1 MAEQDMQRIGMT
13 EDDLAMQES
22 RAKRSDQA
30 AAFASWLNSM
40 RMKPDANLPAQLQA
54 AQERRASNIR
64 KNRTVNMLESAGQT
78 ELAKQVKS
86 GAITGKTAVAQMF
99 QLAAEERQAQRA
111 AAARAASSAASERAA
126 TLAFER
132 QKELIGLR
140 QSAAGQQL
148 SSEEKLVN
156 LYKNAYPDKTNAEI
170 LEMAMAGDNK
180 APAAFQALKM
190 QALAAGLEEGSEA
203 YKNFMLTRGAGPE
216 TAAKLEAK
224 QVVQAPATVQK
235 AQSAIDAIDGIL
247 GNNNLAGITGKYE
260 GQLGTTGIG
269 SAYFSQSEIDLIKD
283 LENLEAKVFLEAFET
298 LKGGGQITEREGIQA
313 QRAMENLSRQ
323 QSPQQLQKNLRDLK
337 DIILKGQERARN
349 KIQVPEADRYTGSLG
364 TNVST
369 DATATQQGGA
379 MQTDASGRKY
389 RLVDRGNGVMEKV
402 YE

>member
-13 EDDLAMQES
+13 EDDLAMQER

-30 AAFASWLNSM
+30 AVFASWLNSM

-99 QLAAEERQAQRA
+99 QLAAEERAAGRA
-111 AAARAASSAASERAA
+111 AAASARS
-126 TLAFER
+126 FEQ
-132 QKELIGLR
+132 QKELIKLR
-140 QSAAGQQL
+140 QAATSPQL

-156 LYKNAYPDKTNAEI
+156 LYRNAYPNLSNAEI
-170 LEMAMAGDNK
+170 LEMAMGGEEK

-190 QALAAGLEEGSEA
+190 QALAAGLEEGSQE

-216 TAAKLEAK
+216 AAAKIEAK
-224 QVVQAPATVQK
+224 QIVQAPATVEK
-235 AQSAIDAIDGIL
+235 AEGALNAIKSIL
-247 GNNNLAGITGKYE
+247 DNDNIAGITGKYE
-260 GQLGTTGIG
+260 GQLGTTGVG

-283 LENLEAKVFLEAFET
+283 LDNLEAKVFLEAFET

-323 QSPQQLQKNLRDLK
+323 QSPEKLKSNLRDLYEV
-337 DIILKGQERARN
+337 ILKGQERARN
-349 KIQVPEADRYTGSLG
+349 KIQVPEGDRYTGSLG
-364 TNVST
+364 TGVST
-369 DATATQQGGA
+369 GSTSEQQGGTT
-379 MQTDASGRKY
+379 QTDASGRKF
-389 RLVDRGNGVMEKV
+389 RLIDRGNGVMQKV
-402 YE
+402 YD

>member
-13 EDDLAMQES
+13 EDDLAMQER

-40 RMKPDANLPAQLQA
+40 RMKPDENLPAQLQA

-99 QLAAEERQAQRA
+99 QLAAEERAAGRA
-111 AAARAASSAASERAA
+111 AAASARS
-126 TLAFER
+126 FEQ
-132 QKELIGLR
+132 QKELIKLR
-140 QSAAGQQL
+140 QAATSQQL

-156 LYKNAYPDKTNAEI
+156 LYRNAYPNLSNAEI
-170 LEMAMAGDNK
+170 LEMAMGGEEK
-180 APAAFQALKM
+180 APAAFQSLKM
-190 QALAAGLEEGSEA
+190 QALAAGLEEGSQE

-216 TAAKLEAK
+216 AAAKIEAK
-224 QVVQAPATVQK
+224 QIVQAPATVEK
-235 AQSAIDAIDGIL
+235 AEGALNAIKSIL
-247 GNNNLAGITGKYE
+247 DNDNIAGITGKYE
-260 GQLGTTGIG
+260 GQLGTTGVG

-323 QSPQQLQKNLRDLK
+323 QSPEKLKSNLRDLYEV
-337 DIILKGQERARN
+337 ILKGQERARN
-349 KIQVPEADRYTGSLG
+349 KIQVPEGDRYTGSLG
-364 TNVST
+364 TGVST
-369 DATATQQGGA
+369 GSTSEQQGGTT
-379 MQTDASGRKY
+379 QTDASGRKF
-389 RLVDRGNGVMEKV
+389 RLIDRGNGVMQKV
-402 YE
+402 YD